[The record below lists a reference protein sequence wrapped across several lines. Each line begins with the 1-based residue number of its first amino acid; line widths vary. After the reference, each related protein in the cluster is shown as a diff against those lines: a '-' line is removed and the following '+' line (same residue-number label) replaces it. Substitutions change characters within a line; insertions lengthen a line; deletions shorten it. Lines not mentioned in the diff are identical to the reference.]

1 MGLKEKLDS
10 GEFTILAE
18 IDPPKGVDVSMLI
31 ANTMEIKDRVDAF
44 LVPQMSN
51 GVMRMSALGGA
62 VILQQKG
69 IEAVMQIN
77 CRDRN
82 RLAIQGDLLAAHACG
97 ITNLMAVTGPDPA
110 SGDHHEAKPVDD
122 IQLLELLDTTQTLQ
136 QGRDMAGIDLAG
148 SPQFLV
154 GSTVNAGAKDNALDQ
169 ELEAMA
175 QKIDKGVRFLVT
187 PPVFDLTF
195 IDPFLQ
201 RVDRQKATIIP
212 TVLLLKSVGM
222 ARYIDRH
229 EDDVHVPDA
238 VINRIQHA
246 QDRVAECLR
255 IAAEMVTT
263 LKNEG
268 FTGALI
274 TTLGWEDRLP
284 DILGLAAG

>member
-10 GEFTILAE
+10 GEFTTLAA
-18 IDPPKGVDVSMLI
+18 IDPPKGVDVSLMV
-31 ANTMEIKDRVDAF
+31 ACAMQTKDSVDAF

-62 VILQQKG
+62 IILQQNG
-69 IEAVMQIN
+69 VEAVMEVG

-97 ITNLMAVTGPDPA
+97 VTNLVAVTGPDPA
-110 SGDHHEAKPVDD
+110 SGDHHEANAVDD
-122 IQLLELLDTTQTLQ
+122 IHLQELLDVTQTLQ
-136 QGRDMAGIDLAG
+136 QGRDMAGLDLAG
-148 SPQFLV
+148 SPSFLV
-154 GSTVNAGAKDNALDQ
+154 GSTVNAGAKDRALDQ
-169 ELEAMA
+169 ELEEMA
-175 QKIDKGVRFLVT
+175 QKIEKGVRFFIT

-201 RVDRQKATIIP
+201 RVDRRKVNIIP
-212 TVLLLKSVGM
+212 TVMLLKSVGM

-229 EDDVHVPDA
+229 HDDVHVPDA

-246 QDRVAECLR
+246 QDRIAECIR
-255 IAAEMVTT
+255 VATEMITT
-263 LKNEG
+263 LKNES

-274 TTLGWEDRLP
+274 TTLGWENRLP
-284 DILGLAAG
+284 DILGTVAE

>member
-10 GEFTILAE
+10 GEFVILAA
-18 IDPPKGVDVSMLI
+18 IDPPKGVDVSLMV
-31 ANTMEIKDRVDAF
+31 ACAMQTKDSVDAF

-62 VILQQKG
+62 VILQQNG
-69 IEAVMQIN
+69 MEAVMEIS

-97 ITNLMAVTGPDPA
+97 VTNLVAVTGPDPA
-110 SGDHHEAKPVDD
+110 SGDHHEANAVDD
-122 IQLLELLDTTQTLQ
+122 IHLRELLDVIQTLQ
-136 QGRDMAGIDLAG
+136 QGRDMAGLDLAG
-148 SPQFLV
+148 SPSFLV
-154 GSTVNAGAKDNALDQ
+154 GSTVNAGAKDRALDQ
-169 ELEAMA
+169 ELEEMA
-175 QKIDKGVRFLVT
+175 QKIEKGVRFLIT

-201 RVDRQKATIIP
+201 RVDRRKVNIIP
-212 TVLLLKSVGM
+212 TVMLLKSVGM

-229 EDDVHVPDA
+229 HDDVHVPDA

-246 QDRVAECLR
+246 QDRIAECIR
-255 IAAEMVTT
+255 VATEMITT
-263 LKNEG
+263 LKNES

-274 TTLGWEDRLP
+274 TTLGWENRLP
-284 DILGLAAG
+284 DILGTVAE